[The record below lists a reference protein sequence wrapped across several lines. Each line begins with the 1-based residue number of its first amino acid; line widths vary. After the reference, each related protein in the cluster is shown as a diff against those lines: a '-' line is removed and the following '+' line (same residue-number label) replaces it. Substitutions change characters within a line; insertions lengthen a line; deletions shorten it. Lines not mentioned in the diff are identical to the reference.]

1 MNGIVELYQKTKEE
15 EKNRF
20 QNSLTSQ
27 LQVKEKKNQSSYDD
41 TWLTK
46 MEGTLRYLDNI
57 LRNPNRFI
65 VNEEEIVKIE
75 LARRITVDSIK
86 HLSRNTNLIQD
97 YNQKTGEVR
106 PSKILNINKE
116 ESFNTYENRFIYTLI
131 NNMKLYIERKKKE
144 EIVDNQ
150 FQSQKNLAYQG
161 KGKFKKETV
170 EISVQLSGKIDSGKQ
185 KNQENSIASRIT
197 KLEEGIRDLCS
208 SDVYKNIQKLH
219 VAPVTS
225 PIKKTNLIL
234 KNVNFQYALDLWNY
248 MQMNMEPSTK
258 NDRINKE
265 YEDKGTLKELMDQSF
280 LLNCLIMNTLEKDT
294 VTEEEK
300 EQLQKEIANQSI
312 QQLMSLG
319 KISLDE
325 IVKLIGDEY
334 VKVKYKKVLD
344 TSEIERTYKKAISNY
359 MEKIEHLRVMKHED
373 REKDN
378 Q

>member
-97 YNQKTGEVR
+97 YNQKTGEVK

-258 NDRINKE
+258 SDRINKE

-280 LLNCLIMNTLEKDT
+280 LLNCLIMNTLEKET

-359 MEKIEHLRVMKHED
+359 MEKIEHLKVMKHED

>member
-97 YNQKTGEVR
+97 YNQKTGEVK

-185 KNQENSIASRIT
+185 KNQENSIASRIV

-359 MEKIEHLRVMKHED
+359 MEKIEHLKVMKHED

-378 Q
+378 

>member
-97 YNQKTGEVR
+97 YNQKTGEVK

-359 MEKIEHLRVMKHED
+359 MEKIEHLKVMKHED

-378 Q
+378 

>member
-97 YNQKTGEVR
+97 YNQKTGEVK

-185 KNQENSIASRIT
+185 KNQENSIASRIV

-359 MEKIEHLRVMKHED
+359 MEKIEHLKVMKHED

>member
-97 YNQKTGEVR
+97 YNQKTGEVK

-359 MEKIEHLRVMKHED
+359 MEKIEHLKVMKHED

>member
-359 MEKIEHLRVMKHED
+359 MEKIEHLKVMKHED